1 MHSKPWLAHYD
12 PVVPPT
18 LAPYP
23 DRTLLD
29 VLADTARERPAHPFL
44 WFKGRQLSYAD
55 VERLSDAFAAS
66 LVAQGIA
73 PGDRVALL
81 MPNCP
86 QSVITQLGIWKAGGL
101 AVPLNPLYTE
111 GELAH
116 AFRESGAVI
125 AVVLTSFYRKL
136 KAIQSGTALRTIVAT
151 KIKAFLPPLTRFL
164 FTVAREKKLGH
175 RVRLASDDLWWEDL
189 VRRHAS
195 DAPPHGLAKPGG
207 NALLLFTGGTTGA
220 AKAAVST
227 HKGLLATGLQL
238 QAWSSRP
245 LPPWE
250 TVAMLLMPLFHTYG
264 NCGVFATAIAARWS
278 LVLVPNP
285 RDIDDVVATIRRTR
299 PAAIPGVPTF
309 FMALLEHPLVKARK
323 VDLHSVRVCISGA
336 APLLAETKR
345 RFEAETGGKLLEGY
359 ALTESVMAAVV
370 NPVDGVNKPGSVGL
384 PLPDVVVR
392 IVDAE
397 TGQGEVAAGRVGEVI
412 VQAPQVMR
420 GYWGTP
426 PESESMV
433 KDGWLYTGDLGYLD
447 EDGYLFLVDRKKDLI
462 KVSGFQVWPRD
473 VEEAIAKHPAVAEV
487 AVAGVP
493 DAGQGEA
500 VSAWVVRRAGAEVT
514 ADEIRGFCR
523 QHMVAYKVPKH
534 VEFRDALPKSMI
546 GKPLR
551 RVLRDEARMTVA
563 RAASAG

>member
-1 MHSKPWLAHYD
+1 MDSKPWLAHYD
-12 PVVPPT
+12 ADVPPS

-29 VLADTARERPAHPFL
+29 VLADTARERPTHRFL
-44 WFKGRQLSYAD
+44 WFKGGELTYAD
-55 VERLSDAFAAS
+55 VERLSDAFAAA
-66 LVAQGIA
+66 LIGRGIA
-73 PGDRVALL
+73 PGDRVAVL

-86 QSVITQLGIWKAGGL
+86 QSVITQLAIWKAGGI

-116 AFRESGAVI
+116 AFCESGAVI
-125 AVVLTSFYRKL
+125 AVVLTSFYGKL
-136 KAIQSGTALRTIVAT
+136 KAIQPETALRQIVAT
-151 KIKAFLPPLTRFL
+151 KIKTYLPPLTRFL

-175 RVRLASDDLWWEDL
+175 RVCLASGDVWWEDL

-195 DAPPHGLAKPGG
+195 DAPPRGLATPDGD
-207 NALLLFTGGTTGA
+207 ALLLFTGGTTGA

-227 HKGLLATGLQL
+227 HKGLLATGLQIN
-238 QAWSSRP
+238 AWSGGP
-245 LPPWE
+245 LPPWD
-250 TVAMLLMPLFHTYG
+250 TMAMLLMPLFHTYG
-264 NCGVFATAIAARWS
+264 NCGVFATAIASRWS
-278 LVLVPNP
+278 LVVVPNP

-299 PAAIPGVPTF
+299 PAAMPGVPTF

-323 VDLHSVRVCISGA
+323 VDLHSIRVCISGA

-345 RFEAETGGKLLEGY
+345 RFEAVTGGKLLEGY
-359 ALTESVMAAVV
+359 ALTESVMAAVI

-384 PLPDVVVR
+384 PLPDVLVR

-397 TGQGEVAAGRVGEVI
+397 TGRGEVAAGRVGEVI

-420 GYWGTP
+420 GYWGAP

-447 EDGYLFLVDRKKDLI
+447 EEGYLFLVDRKKDLI

-473 VEEAIAKHPAVAEV
+473 VEEAVARHPAVAEV

-500 VSAWVVRRAGAEVT
+500 VSAWVVRHAGAEVS
-514 ADEIRGFCR
+514 ADEIRAFCR
-523 QHMVAYKVPKH
+523 RHLVAYKVPKH
-534 VEFRDALPKSMI
+534 VEFRDALPKSII

-551 RVLRDEARMTVA
+551 RVLRDEARA
-563 RAASAG
+563 AAALAASGA